1 MKRILTSVG
10 ILVLVISLAFYL
22 KNVLGSGGSFTK
34 TEHGGTDVNSNSTT
48 GVYRSSVDKT
58 ATGHPAVA
66 GECVH
71 CHEQHTSV
79 EGTEPAPTGGPD
91 DYILMRAD
99 DNNLC
104 YECHTGSLNRIWP
117 GSGALN
123 YDGSGHGSTTALYN
137 SRDVK
142 LCVQCHNPH
151 GAIDTDY
158 SATNPCPRMTR
169 YIEEKT
175 CLSNSGVAGSGCH
188 GSSGNPTGA
197 KNIYSLFYSKTYRH
211 PLSPALDASRG
222 KTGVHSSLESQS
234 TYPTGTAFYSTN
246 RHVECVDCH
255 NPHMARNYGTA
266 GNSTHTASGA
276 TYPAPTNIASRA
288 LLGAWGVSPTYG
300 GTAWVA
306 PSSYTVR
313 NFTTV
318 DDTANKEYQLCFKC
332 HSSFAYG
339 GTAPSGYTDQSIE
352 FNPNN
357 KSFHPVYQAYNT
369 APLHTN
375 SYTTPSAN
383 NGNIQTMAA
392 PFNTTSPKT
401 MYCSDCHG
409 SETDADPEGPHGSTN
424 QYIIVRSTSA
434 TDNTLCLKCHLS
446 SVYSPAS
453 DPGTEMGSRFDR
465 QTTGDGSANH
475 GNHVVSRGK
484 FCRDCHAGTQTAA
497 VGNNPAALAP
507 GSVHGTNLATGFMN
521 GVNINVYSIGSCDP
535 ACHATKTYTAGVE

>member
-1 MKRILTSVG
+1 MKKILISTG
-10 ILVLVISLAFYL
+10 ILILVIVLAFYL
-22 KNVLGSGGSFTK
+22 KSVLGSGGSFTK
-34 TEHGGTDVNSNSTT
+34 TEHGGTDVNTNSIT

-58 ATGHPAVA
+58 ATGHPAAA

-71 CHEQHTSV
+71 CHEEHASI

-91 DYILMRAD
+91 DYLLMRAN

-175 CLSNSGVAGSGCH
+175 CLSNGGSAGAGCH
-188 GSSGNPTGA
+188 GSAGNPTGA
-197 KNIYSLFYSKTYRH
+197 KNIYSLFYTKTYRH
-211 PLSPALDASRG
+211 PLSPALDAARG

-234 TYPTGTAFYSTN
+234 TYPTGTAFYGAN

-255 NPHMARNYGTA
+255 NPHTARNYGTA
-266 GNSTHTASGA
+266 GNSTHTATGA

-288 LLGAWGVSPTYG
+288 LLGAWGVEPTYG
-300 GTAWVA
+300 ATPWIA
-306 PSSYTVR
+306 PTSYTVR

-339 GTAPSGYTDQSIE
+339 ATPPSGYTDQSIE

-357 KSFHPVYQAYNT
+357 KSYHPVRSLI
-369 APLHTN
+369 PTN
-375 SYTTPSAN
+375 SYTSPSAT
-383 NGNIQTMAA
+383 NGNRETMAA
-392 PFNTTSPKT
+392 PWNNGAHDL

-409 SETDADPEGPHGSTN
+409 SETDTDPEGPHGSTN
-424 QYIIVRSTSA
+424 QYIIIRSTSA
-434 TDNTLCLKCHLS
+434 TDNTLCLRCHLS
-446 SVYSPAS
+446 TVYNPAS
-453 DPGTEMGSRFDR
+453 NPGSGTETGSRFDQ
-465 QTTGDGSANH
+465 QTSGNNSANH
-475 GNHVVSRGK
+475 YNHVTSRGK
-484 FCRDCHAGTQTAA
+484 FCRDCHAGTQTLPT
-497 VGNNPAALAP
+497 GNSPVALAP
-507 GSVHGTNLATGFMN
+507 GSAHGTNTVTGFVN
-521 GVNINVYSIGSCDP
+521 GVNMNSYTIGNCDP
-535 ACHATKTYTAGVE
+535 ACHGNQTYTAGVE